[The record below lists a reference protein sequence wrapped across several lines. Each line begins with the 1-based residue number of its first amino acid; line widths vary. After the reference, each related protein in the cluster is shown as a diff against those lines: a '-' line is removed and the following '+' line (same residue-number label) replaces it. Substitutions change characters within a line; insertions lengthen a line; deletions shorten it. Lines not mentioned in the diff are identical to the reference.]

1 MAAPQ
6 IAPLAQDFVLE
17 SGMQVVVT
25 AIDATAGNLVANVT
39 VANVSMSVDT
49 SLSEQPE
56 PVPLVDLNPALL
68 PGAV

>member
-1 MAAPQ
+1 
-6 IAPLAQDFVLE
+6 
-17 SGMQVVVT
+17 MQVVVT

>member
-6 IAPLAQDFVLE
+6 IAPLPQDFVLE

-25 AIDATAGNLVANVT
+25 AIDATTGNLVSNVT

-49 SLSEQPE
+49 SLSPDQNTA
-56 PVPLVDLNPALL
+56 PVSVPILVPAT
-68 PGAV
+68 